1 MYDLKHITDFIFK
14 NKDEYKKLSDEDK
27 KKFFFIINRKFAR
40 QYPYHAQVF
49 NKKGINESSAMD
61 IWYYFFIKKR
71 VINTPK
77 WYWFKLS
84 GINKNKSN
92 DKYKKDE
99 IDFIKKYYD
108 LDDKSIE
115 YLIKNHSIEMDDEI
129 KKYRKFNKNGKT

>member
-14 NKDEYKKLSDEDK
+14 NKNEYNKLSDEDK
-27 KKFFFIINRKFAR
+27 EKFFFIINRKFAR

-49 NKKGINESSAMD
+49 NKEGIDKSTAMD

-84 GINKNKSN
+84 GINKLKTNI
-92 DKYKKDE
+92 KYKNEE
-99 IDFIKKYYD
+99 IEFVKNFYD
-108 LDDKSIE
+108 IDDYSVE
-115 YLIKNHSIEMDDEI
+115 YLMNNYSNEFDIEI
-129 KKYRKFNKNGKT
+129 KKYRKFIKNGKT